1 MRAAQK
7 WYTRII
13 GIFFVLIVLSLVSDL
28 VLNGYSLETWHKVFH
43 VVLGIVVLAVGWNNA
58 RFWKPFCLANG
69 AFFVCVAVVGLLF
82 PNLGG
87 LAAFNTT
94 DTVLHALVGMTG
106 LVIGAGKV
114 TNDSH

>member
-13 GIFFVLIVLSLVSDL
+13 GFFFLLIFISLISDL
-28 VLNGYSLETWHKVFH
+28 FLHGYSFETWHKVFH
-43 VVLGIVVLAVGWNNA
+43 TLLGCVVLAFGWNQV
-58 RFWKPFCLANG
+58 RFWKPFCIANG
-69 AFFVCVAVVGLLF
+69 LFFVAVALVGIVF

-94 DTVLHALVGMTG
+94 DTILHAVVGVSG
-106 LVIGAGKV
+106 LVIGVGRAV
-114 TNDSH
+114 